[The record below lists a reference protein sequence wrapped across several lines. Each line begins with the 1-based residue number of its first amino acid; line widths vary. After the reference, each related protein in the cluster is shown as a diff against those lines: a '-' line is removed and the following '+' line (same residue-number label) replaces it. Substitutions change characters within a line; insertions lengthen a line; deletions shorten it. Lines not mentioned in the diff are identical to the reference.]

1 MENLSM
7 KSISISLVLFVCL
20 FSQIAK
26 SADTDI
32 PPYRT
37 TSTVGNEMRI
47 VNSGSASLYARL
59 EMIRNAKESINLET
73 FIFNPDTA
81 GRLILKELAA
91 AAKRGVKVKVLVDK
105 SAAVFKMDEYYAQSL
120 KDQGIEIRYY
130 NPASVLKI
138 SSVQFRNHRKLMT
151 VDNKEAITGGR
162 NIADEY
168 YDLSEE
174 FNFLDRDAT
183 VKGEIVK
190 DMNKSFDDFWDSKI
204 VEKPKMPTPPNE
216 RLKYSGESS
225 HADEYE
231 MRLAQFNKRTL
242 MAKNLFEPNTKDEKV
257 LLFINEKGKQNLEQN
272 GVHNCPEMAFA
283 SDKDGAS
290 FKERLD
296 SKDYHDNYRLLRKEI
311 GKWIDTKV
319 KDEVIIDSPY
329 FLNNN
334 LSEEI
339 ASNLLKKKTKI
350 SILTNSLASTDAI
363 YVSTVFND
371 TVKKYTPNE
380 NFSAHTYK
388 GKFSNETD
396 LYSDEVRKA
405 TWGTHSKTMV
415 FSEDAFMIGT
425 FNIDNRSSF
434 YNTELAIFCSGSK
447 ELAAD
452 VKNNIKK
459 RMESSY
465 HLNTSGTPDDCSDA
479 LGDVSTTKKAIYHLL
494 KPISHLLQFLL

>member
-1 MENLSM
+1 M
-7 KSISISLVLFVCL
+7 KSLSISLALVACL
-20 FSQIAK
+20 FSSISRAE
-26 SADTDI
+26 DTDI
-32 PPYRT
+32 PPYRK
-37 TSTVGNEMRI
+37 TSTAGNEMRI

-59 EMIRNAKESINLET
+59 DMIRNAKDSINVET

-81 GRLILKELAA
+81 GRLVLKELAA
-91 AAKRGVKVKVLVDK
+91 AAKRGVKVKILVDK

-130 NPASVLKI
+130 NPASILRI

-168 YDLSEE
+168 YDLSKE

-183 VKGEIVK
+183 VKGEMVK
-190 DMNKSFDDFWDSKI
+190 NMNNSFDEFWDSEI
-204 VEKPKMPTPPNE
+204 VEKPKMPTPPDE
-216 RLKYSGESS
+216 RLKYGNELGST
-225 HADEYE
+225 DEYD
-231 MRLAQFNKRTL
+231 RKLAEFNKR
-242 MAKNLFEPNTKDEKV
+242 MADAKRIFESNNEDNKV
-257 LLFINEKGKQNLEQN
+257 RAFVFDKGKLAFEKNK
-272 GVHNCPEMAFA
+272 VHNCPEMAFA
-283 SDKDGAS
+283 SDKQGAS
-290 FKERLD
+290 FLERLK

-311 GKWIDTKV
+311 GKWLDTKV

-334 LSEEI
+334 LSADI
-339 ASNLLKKKTKI
+339 AKNLLAKKTKI

-371 TVKKYTPNE
+371 TVKGYTPNE
-380 NFSAHTYK
+380 NFSAHVYR
-388 GKFSNETD
+388 GKYSNEGD
-396 LYSDEVRKA
+396 LYSDKIRKA

-425 FNIDNRSSF
+425 FNVDNRSSF

-452 VKNNIKK
+452 VKGNIKK
-459 RMESSY
+459 RMESSN
-465 HLNTSGTPDDCSDA
+465 HLDSNGNPDDCSDL
-479 LGDVSTTKKAIYHLL
+479 LGEVSTKKRVIYNLI